1 MENSIFM
8 SDKEFIQKYI
18 ISVQEREWNEIISNW
33 NMSSKK
39 LKDWLD
45 KYFPTEFGK
54 YSKLADINVDI
65 ILPYRH
71 NSFWNNADLWR
82 LEYALKAKLIIL
94 AVNGLEEERTR
105 YVIEALRLWL
115 RYDSRYT
122 DLTWNQFKTLID
134 KCYID
139 IETDYDNQ
147 LELIR
152 DLCERYK
159 HKRKQTM
166 YHFTEDDFSLIN
178 NKDLTLKEAYDFW
191 TTNTFPGLLDKYK
204 NEKIREFKIKQL
216 EKVNNKNIPSE
227 KFEDFKKDLDLI
239 KIKLPSYRAFAQLL
253 KKFNIKYNTRNY

>member
-1 MENSIFM
+1 MENNTIFM

-18 ISVQEREWNEIISNW
+18 ISVQEREWNDIISNW
-33 NMSSKK
+33 NHSSKQ
-39 LKDWLD
+39 LKTWLD

-54 YSKLADINVDI
+54 HSKLADINVDI

-71 NSFWNNADLWR
+71 NAFWNNADLWR
-82 LEYALKAKLIIL
+82 LEYAIKAKLIIL
-94 AVNGLEEERTR
+94 AINGLEDERTR

-122 DLTWNQFKTLID
+122 DLTWDQFKILVD

-139 IETDYDNQ
+139 IETKYDEQ
-147 LELIR
+147 VEIIR

-166 YHFTEDDFSLIN
+166 YHFVLEDFSIIN
-178 NKDLTLKEAYDFW
+178 EEMTLAEAYEYW
-191 TTNTFPGLLDKYK
+191 TKYTFPGLLDKYK
-204 NEKIREFKIKQL
+204 NEQIQQFKSKQL
-216 EKVNNKNIPSE
+216 EKHNNTNIPVE
-227 KFEDFKKDLDLI
+227 KFENFKKDLDLVN
-239 KIKLPSYRAFAQLL
+239 IKLPSYRSFAALL